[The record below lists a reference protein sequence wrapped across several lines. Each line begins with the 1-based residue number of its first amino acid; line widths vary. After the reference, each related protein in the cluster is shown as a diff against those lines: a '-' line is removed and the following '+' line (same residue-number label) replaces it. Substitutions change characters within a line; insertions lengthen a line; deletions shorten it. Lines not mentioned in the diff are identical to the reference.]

1 MSHPHN
7 YTPENAPKAYLERVF
22 INSRP
27 RQITFAGMIGAY
39 RLHVLD
45 MTEYYQPLKA
55 GNGEPYVANAI
66 INDRNGI
73 HGIFGPIKHYLLI
86 IDKQPVAI
94 YDTEGRYI
102 SSAEGERPN
111 SAAGYARV
119 SGTNA
124 VLQIKDK

>member
-27 RQITFAGMIGAY
+27 RQITFAGMVGPY

-45 MTEYYQPLKA
+45 IAEHYEPLKA
-55 GNGEPYVANAI
+55 GNGEPYIAQSI
-66 INDRNGI
+66 TNDRKGI

-86 IDKQPVAI
+86 IDRKPIAI
-94 YDTEGRYI
+94 YDTDGRYI
-102 SSAEGERPN
+102 GPAEDEHPN
-111 SAAGYARV
+111 EVHGHAQV
-119 SGTNA
+119 LGTN
-124 VLQIKDK
+124 VTLQLKDE

>member
-27 RQITFAGMIGAY
+27 RQITFAGMVGGY

-45 MTEYYQPLKA
+45 MAEHYVSLKA
-55 GNGEPYVANAI
+55 GNGEPYIAQAI
-66 INDRNGI
+66 TNDRKGI

-86 IDKQPVAI
+86 IDRNPIAI
-94 YDTEGRYI
+94 YNTDGRYI
-102 SSAEGERPN
+102 GPGGDERPT
-111 SAAGYARV
+111 SAHGQARV
-119 SGTNA
+119 LGTNA
-124 VLQIKDK
+124 TLQIKDQ

>member
-27 RQITFAGMIGAY
+27 RQITFAGMVGAY
-39 RLHVLD
+39 RLRVLD
-45 MTEYYQPLKA
+45 TAEHYGPLKA
-55 GNGEPYVANAI
+55 GNGEPYIANAI

-86 IDKQPVAI
+86 IDKKPVAI

-102 SSAEGERPN
+102 SSAEDER
-111 SAAGYARV
+111 SRAACGYVRV
-119 SGTNA
+119 LGTNA
-124 VLQIKDK
+124 VLQIKDE